1 MKYTTETF
9 ILSARKMHGNKY
21 DYSKVEYINSTTPV
35 CIICPIHGEFW
46 QTPVAHLRGN
56 GCRECGKKKQGK
68 RYTCEDY
75 KERAK
80 KVHNGK
86 YIYDE
91 ATSDDCDTLNIIICP
106 IHGRFQQNWN
116 VHINSKQGCPKC
128 HGIGR
133 TLEEIKHD
141 LSVADGG
148 RYKCLETE
156 LKKMN
161 DKWLFWCDIHGEFKQ
176 SATKHLRGQGCPKC
190 TKSADKT
197 MTFEMF
203 KEKAYALHNHEYEYP
218 EQEIHG
224 YKGSIRAICKIHGEF
239 EQLAVNHLQGCG
251 CPKCA
256 NNNSE
261 QEEELVN
268 FMLGEGFLL
277 FNRKNRK
284 IISPYELDLY
294 FPDKKIAIEYNGI
307 RWHSEKFREDKNYH
321 LMKTEMCE
329 EKGVKLI
336 HIFEDEWI
344 SKREI
349 VKSRLRNIFGVTPNR
364 IYARQCDIREVSY
377 KESKMFL
384 DKCHIQGNCVSK
396 YRYGLYYNNE
406 LVSIM
411 TFGKPR
417 KNLNGRQTEGTYEM
431 LRFCNKLNTT
441 VVGGASKLLKCFIKN
456 INPNEVISYSDRRWG
471 TGDMYKRLG
480 FTLDHT
486 AKPSYFYVVKG
497 KRENR
502 FAYRKDTLVRQY
514 GCPEDMSE
522 HEFMQSKGWYRIYD
536 CGTKVW
542 KMHINPYLS

>member
-9 ILSARKMHGNKY
+9 ILSARKIHGDKY
-21 DYSKVEYINSTTPV
+21 DYSKVEYIDSTTPV

-106 IHGRFQQNWN
+106 IHGRFQQSWN
-116 VHINSKQGCPKC
+116 AHINSKQGCPKC

-268 FMLGEGFLL
+268 FIRSEGFLL

-329 EKGVKLI
+329 EKDVKLI

-344 SKREI
+344 TKREI
-349 VKSRLRNIFGVTPNR
+349 VESRLRNIFGVTPNR

-377 KESKMFL
+377 KESKLFL

-441 VVGGASKLLKCFIKN
+441 VVGGASKLLKRFIKD

-471 TGDMYKRLG
+471 TGDMYKQLG

-486 AKPSYFYVVKG
+486 TKPSYFYVVKG

-502 FAYRKDTLVRQY
+502 FAYRKDILVREY

-542 KMHINPYLS
+542 KMRINPYLS

>member
-1 MKYTTETF
+1 MVDKKEKFLKKAYKTHGDKY
-9 ILSARKMHGNKY
+9 N
-21 DYSKVEYINSTTPV
+21 YSKVEYTDSTTPV

-46 QTPVAHLRGN
+46 QTPQSHLRGN
-56 GCRECGKKKQGK
+56 GCRECGKRKQGK

-91 ATSDDCDTLNIIICP
+91 ATSDDCYTLNTIICP

-116 VHINSKQGCPKC
+116 AHINSKQGCPKC

-148 RYKCLETE
+148 QYKCLETE

-161 DKWLFWCDIHGEFKQ
+161 DKWKFLCPEHGVFYQ
-176 SATKHLRGQGCPKC
+176 SATKHLRGQCCPECMGVKKHTKESFVASAKMIHGDKYDYSKVSYINNKEDVCIICPIHGEFYQTPFNHLHGHGCPKC
-190 TKSADKT
+190 VDTTSKNEDEIVSFFASIDK
-197 MTFEMF
+197 
-203 KEKAYALHNHEYEYP
+203 KECE
-218 EQEIHG
+218 
-224 YKGSIRAICKIHGEF
+224 R
-239 EQLAVNHLQGCG
+239 
-251 CPKCA
+251 
-256 NNNSE
+256 NN
-261 QEEELVN
+261 
-268 FMLGEGFLL
+268 
-277 FNRKNRK
+277 RD
-284 IISPYELDLY
+284 IIPPYEIDIY
-294 FPDKKIAIEYNGI
+294 FPWDKIAIEHDGI
-307 RWHSEKFREDKNYH
+307 RWHSEKYTEKVDYH

-329 EKGVKLI
+329 EKGIKLI

-344 SKREI
+344 TKREI
-349 VKSRLRNIFGVTPNR
+349 VESRLRNIFGVTPNR

-377 KESKMFL
+377 KESKLFL
-384 DKCHIQGNCVSK
+384 DKCHIQGNCISK

-406 LVSIM
+406 LVSMM

-431 LRFCNKLNTT
+431 LRFCNKLNTA
-441 VVGGASKLLKCFIKN
+441 VIGGASKLLKCFIKE
-456 INPNEVISYSDRRWG
+456 INPNEIISYSDRRWG
-471 TGDMYKRLG
+471 TGDMYKQLG

-486 AKPSYFYVVKG
+486 TKPSYFYVVKG

-502 FAYRKDTLVRQY
+502 FAYRKDILVKQY

-542 KMHINPYLS
+542 KMPINSYLF